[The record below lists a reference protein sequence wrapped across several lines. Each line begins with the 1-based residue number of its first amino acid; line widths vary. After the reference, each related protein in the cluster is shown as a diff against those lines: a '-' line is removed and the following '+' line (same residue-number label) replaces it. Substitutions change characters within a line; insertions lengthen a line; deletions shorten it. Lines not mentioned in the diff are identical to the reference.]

1 METAKTQETVTT
13 RSRYSVKGI
22 EKSEAP
28 EGGDGSDWYRYTIE
42 GSRSTITGYSRGSL
56 REVTQ
61 KAKDFAEDLNAR
73 ADGRGS
79 STWAPRRRAK

>member
-1 METAKTQETVTT
+1 METAKNQATVV
-13 RSRYSVKGI
+13 RNRYAVKAI

-42 GSRSTITGYSRGSL
+42 GARSTITGYSRGSL

-61 KAKDFAEDLNAR
+61 RAKDFAEDLNAR
-73 ADGRGS
+73 ADGRSG
-79 STWAPRRRAK
+79 STWAPRRRTR